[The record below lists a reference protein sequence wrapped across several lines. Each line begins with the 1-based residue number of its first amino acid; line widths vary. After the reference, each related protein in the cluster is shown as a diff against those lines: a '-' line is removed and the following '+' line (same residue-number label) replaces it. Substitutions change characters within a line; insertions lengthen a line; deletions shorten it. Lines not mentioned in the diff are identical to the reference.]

1 VKIVSV
7 KAGLPAPELK
17 VSEWVQ
23 GGPITLKDYQGKVIV
38 VEVFQVNCPGCFI
51 YGIPEAIDTFQKYKN
66 NDVVVLGLATAFED
80 FDKNTLEN
88 LKLLLKENKVI
99 GETLTTLTY
108 QNKLLNEGKL
118 SYSIPFP
125 VGMDMLVKEKLPIEE
140 KRIMEFVNANVP
152 DFDLYHQKDKEQII
166 SRVKS
171 YLETKPYSPL
181 TFEEYSL
188 RGTPSTMFI
197 DKKGILRET
206 TFGSTGLMATTV
218 EKLLSE

>member
-1 VKIVSV
+1 MTVKS
-7 KAGLPAPELK
+7 GSPAPELK

-23 GGPITLKDYQGKVIV
+23 GGPISLKDYQGKVIV

-51 YGIPEAIDTFQKYKN
+51 YGIPEAIDTYQKYKN
-66 NDVVVLGLATAFED
+66 NGVEVLGLATAFED

-88 LKLLLKENKVI
+88 LKLLLQESKVI
-99 GETLTTLTY
+99 GETLTTLSY

-118 SYSIPFP
+118 SYKIPFP
-125 VGMDMLVKEKLPIEE
+125 VGMDMLLKESLPIEGE
-140 KRIMEFVNANVP
+140 RIMEFVNANVL
-152 DFDLYHQKDKEQII
+152 DFDLYHQKDKDQII

-171 YLETKPYSPL
+171 YLETKPYSPM

-188 RGTPSTMFI
+188 KGTPSTIFI

-206 TFGSTGLMATTV
+206 AFGSTGLMSTTV

>member
-1 VKIVSV
+1 MTV
-7 KAGLPAPELK
+7 KAGSPAPELK
-17 VSEWVQ
+17 VSNWVQ
-23 GGPITLKDYQGKVIV
+23 GGPISLKDYQGRVIV

-51 YGIPEAIDTFQKYKN
+51 YGIPEAIDTYQKYKDN
-66 NDVVVLGLATAFED
+66 GVVVLGLATAFED

-88 LKLLLKENKVI
+88 LKLLLQESKVI
-99 GETLTTLTY
+99 GETLTNLSY

-118 SYSIPFP
+118 SYNIPFP
-125 VGMDMLVKEKLPIEE
+125 VGMDMLLKERLPIEG
-140 KRIMEFVNANVP
+140 KRIMEFVNANVL
-152 DFDLYHQKDKEQII
+152 DFDLYHQKDKDQII

-171 YLETKPYSPL
+171 YLETKPYSPV

-188 RGTPSTMFI
+188 KGTPSTIFI

-206 TFGSTGLMATTV
+206 AFGSTGLMATTV

>member
-1 VKIVSV
+1 VNFVTV
-7 KAGLPAPELK
+7 KAGSLAPELK

-23 GGPITLKDYQGKVIV
+23 GGASNLKEYQGNVVV

-51 YGIPEAIDTFQKYKN
+51 YGIPEAIDTYQKYKN
-66 NDVVVLGLATAFED
+66 NGVVVLGLATAFED
-80 FDKNTLEN
+80 FDKNTVEN
-88 LKLLLKENKVI
+88 LRLLLKENKVI

-108 QNKLLNEGKL
+108 QSKLLNEGRL
-118 SYSIPFP
+118 SYNIPFP
-125 VGMDMLVKEKLPIEE
+125 VGMDMLVKEKLPIED

-152 DFDLYHQKDKEQII
+152 DFELYHQKDKEQII
-166 SRVKS
+166 SRIKS

-188 RGTPSTMFI
+188 KGTPSTIFI

-206 TFGSTGLMATTV
+206 TFGSTGLIGSAV

>member
-1 VKIVSV
+1 MTVE
-7 KAGLPAPELK
+7 AGSPAPELK

-23 GGPITLKDYQGKVIV
+23 GGPISLKDYQDKVIV

-51 YGIPEAIDTFQKYKN
+51 YGIPEAIDTYQKYKN
-66 NDVVVLGLATAFED
+66 NGVVVLGLATAFED

-88 LKLLLKENKVI
+88 LKLLLQESKVI
-99 GETLTTLTY
+99 GETLTTLSY

-118 SYSIPFP
+118 SYNIPFP
-125 VGMDMLVKEKLPIEE
+125 VGMDMLLKERLPIEG
-140 KRIMEFVNANVP
+140 KRIMEFVNANVL

-171 YLETKPYSPL
+171 YLEAKPYSPL

-188 RGTPSTMFI
+188 RGTPSTIFI
-197 DKKGILRET
+197 DRKGILRET
-206 TFGSTGLMATTV
+206 TFGSNGIMASTV

>member
-1 VKIVSV
+1 MKFVTV

-23 GGPITLKDYQGKVIV
+23 GGPINLKDYQGKVVV

-66 NDVVVLGLATAFED
+66 NDVIVLGLATAFED

-108 QNKLLNEGKL
+108 QSKLLNEGKL

-188 RGTPSTMFI
+188 RGTPSSMFI

>member
-1 VKIVSV
+1 MKFVTV
-7 KAGLPAPELK
+7 KAGSPAPDLK

-23 GGPITLKDYQGKVIV
+23 GGPISLKDFQGKVIV

-51 YGIPEAIDTFQKYKN
+51 YGLPEAIDTFQKYKN
-66 NDVVVLGLATAFED
+66 NEVVVLGLATAFED

-108 QNKLLNEGKL
+108 QSKLLNKGKL
-118 SYSIPFP
+118 SYNIPFP

-188 RGTPSTMFI
+188 RGTPSSMFI

>member
-1 VKIVSV
+1 MKFVTV
-7 KAGLPAPELK
+7 KAGSPAPELK

-23 GGPITLKDYQGKVIV
+23 GGPISLKDYQGKVVV
-38 VEVFQVNCPGCFI
+38 VEVFQVNCPGCFV

-88 LKLLLKENKVI
+88 LKLLLNENKLI

-108 QNKLLNEGKL
+108 QSKLLNDGKL
-118 SYSIPFP
+118 TYSIPFP

-152 DFDLYHQKDKEQII
+152 DFDLYHQKDKQQII

-206 TFGSTGLMATTV
+206 TFGSTGLMAATV

>member
-1 VKIVSV
+1 VKFVSV

-80 FDKNTLEN
+80 FDKNTLKN

-152 DFDLYHQKDKEQII
+152 DFDLYHQKDKDQII

-171 YLETKPYSPL
+171 YLETKPYSPV

>member
-1 VKIVSV
+1 VTVI
-7 KAGLPAPELK
+7 AGSPAPELK

-23 GGPITLKDYQGKVIV
+23 GGPISLKDYQGKVIV

-51 YGIPEAIDTFQKYKN
+51 YGIPEAIDTYQKYKN
-66 NDVVVLGLATAFED
+66 NGVEVLGLATAFED

-88 LKLLLKENKVI
+88 LKLLLQESKVM
-99 GETLTTLTY
+99 GETLTTLSY

-118 SYSIPFP
+118 SYNIPFP
-125 VGMDMLVKEKLPIEE
+125 VGMDMLLKESLPVEG
-140 KRIMEFVNANVP
+140 KRIMEFVNANVL
-152 DFDLYHQKDKEQII
+152 DFDLYHQKDKDQII

-171 YLETKPYSPL
+171 YLETKPFSPV

-188 RGTPSTMFI
+188 KGTPSTIFI

-206 TFGSTGLMATTV
+206 AFGSTGLMATTV

>member
-1 VKIVSV
+1 MTVKTGS
-7 KAGLPAPELK
+7 AAPDLQ

-23 GGPITLKDYQGKVIV
+23 GGPINLKDYQGKVVV

-51 YGIPEAIDTFQKYKN
+51 YGIPEAIDNYNKYKN
-66 NDVVVLGLATAFED
+66 DGVIILGLATAFED
-80 FDKNTLEN
+80 FDKNTIEN
-88 LKLLLKENKVI
+88 LRLLLNEKKVI

-108 QNKLLNEGKL
+108 QSKLLDEGML
-118 SYSIPFP
+118 TYSIPFP
-125 VGMDMLVKEKLPIEE
+125 VGMDKLLKEKLPIDE
-140 KRIMEFVNANVP
+140 KKIMEVVNANIP

-188 RGTPSTMFI
+188 RGTPSTIFI

-206 TFGSTGLMATTV
+206 TFGSTGLMSATI

>member
-1 VKIVSV
+1 MKFVTVKS
-7 KAGLPAPELK
+7 GSPAPELK

-23 GGPITLKDYQGKVIV
+23 GGPISLKDYQGKVVV
-38 VEVFQVNCPGCFI
+38 VEVFQVNCPGCFV

-88 LKLLLKENKVI
+88 LKLLLNENKLI

-108 QNKLLNEGKL
+108 QSKLLHHGKL

-152 DFDLYHQKDKEQII
+152 DFDLYHQNDKQQII

-206 TFGSTGLMATTV
+206 TFGSTGLMAATV

>member
-1 VKIVSV
+1 MTV
-7 KAGLPAPELK
+7 KAGSPAPELK

-23 GGPITLKDYQGKVIV
+23 GGPISLKDYQGKVVV

-51 YGIPEAIDTFQKYKN
+51 YGIPEAIDTYQKYKN

-88 LKLLLKENKVI
+88 LKLLLQESKVI
-99 GETLTTLTY
+99 GETLTTLSY

-118 SYSIPFP
+118 SYNIPFP
-125 VGMDMLVKEKLPIEE
+125 VGMDMLLKERLPIEG
-140 KRIMEFVNANVP
+140 KRIMEFVNANVL
-152 DFDLYHQKDKEQII
+152 DFELYHQKDKDQII

-171 YLETKPYSPL
+171 YLETKPYSPV

-188 RGTPSTMFI
+188 KGTPSTIFI
-197 DKKGILRET
+197 DKKGILRESA
-206 TFGSTGLMATTV
+206 FGSTGLMATTV

>member
-1 VKIVSV
+1 VKFVTV

-23 GGPITLKDYQGKVIV
+23 GGPINLKDYQGKVVV

-66 NDVVVLGLATAFED
+66 NDVIVLGLATAFED

-188 RGTPSTMFI
+188 RGTPSSMFI

>member
-1 VKIVSV
+1 MTV
-7 KAGLPAPELK
+7 KAGSPAPELK

-23 GGPITLKDYQGKVIV
+23 GGPISLKDYQGKVVV

-51 YGIPEAIDTFQKYKN
+51 YGIPEAIDTYQKYKN
-66 NDVVVLGLATAFED
+66 NGVVVLGLATAFED

-88 LKLLLKENKVI
+88 LKLLLQESKVI
-99 GETLTTLTY
+99 GETLTTLSY

-118 SYSIPFP
+118 SYNIPFP
-125 VGMDMLVKEKLPIEE
+125 VGMDMLLKERLPIEG
-140 KRIMEFVNANVP
+140 KRIMEFVNANVL
-152 DFDLYHQKDKEQII
+152 DFDLYHQKDKDQII

-171 YLETKPYSPL
+171 YLETKPYSAV

-188 RGTPSTMFI
+188 KGTPSTIFI
-197 DKKGILRET
+197 DKKGILRESA
-206 TFGSTGLMATTV
+206 FGSTGLMATTV

>member
-1 VKIVSV
+1 VKFVTV
-7 KAGLPAPELK
+7 KAGSPAPELK

-23 GGPITLKDYQGKVIV
+23 GGPISLKDYQGKVVV
-38 VEVFQVNCPGCFI
+38 VEVFQVNCPGCFV

-66 NDVVVLGLATAFED
+66 KDVVVLGLATAFED
-80 FDKNTLEN
+80 FDKNTLQN
-88 LKLLLKENKVI
+88 LKLLL
-99 GETLTTLTY
+99 
-108 QNKLLNEGKL
+108 
-118 SYSIPFP
+118 
-125 VGMDMLVKEKLPIEE
+125 KEKLPIEE

>member
-1 VKIVSV
+1 MKFVSV

-51 YGIPEAIDTFQKYKN
+51 YGIPEAIDTFRKYKN

>member
-1 VKIVSV
+1 MKFVSV

-140 KRIMEFVNANVP
+140 KRIMEFVNTNVP
-152 DFDLYHQKDKEQII
+152 DFDLYHQKDKQQII

>member
-1 VKIVSV
+1 VKFVTV
-7 KAGLPAPELK
+7 KLGSPAPELK

-23 GGPITLKDYQGKVIV
+23 GGPISLKDYQGRVVV

-88 LKLLLKENKVI
+88 LKLLLKEKKVI

-108 QNKLLNEGKL
+108 QSKLLNEGKL

-152 DFDLYHQKDKEQII
+152 DFDLYHEKDKEQII

-171 YLETKPYSPL
+171 YIETKPYSPL

-188 RGTPSTMFI
+188 RGTPSSMFI

>member
-1 VKIVSV
+1 MTV
-7 KAGLPAPELK
+7 KAGSPAPELK

-23 GGPITLKDYQGKVIV
+23 GGPISLKDYQGKVIV

-51 YGIPEAIDTFQKYKN
+51 YGIPEAIDTYQKYKN
-66 NDVVVLGLATAFED
+66 NGVVVLGLATAFED

-88 LKLLLKENKVI
+88 LKLLLQESKVI
-99 GETLTTLTY
+99 GETLTTLSY

-118 SYSIPFP
+118 SYNIPFP
-125 VGMDMLVKEKLPIEE
+125 VGMDMLLKERLPIEG
-140 KRIMEFVNANVP
+140 KRIMEFVNANVL
-152 DFDLYHQKDKEQII
+152 DFDLYHQKDKDQII

-171 YLETKPYSPL
+171 YLETKPYSPV

-188 RGTPSTMFI
+188 KGTPSTIFI

-206 TFGSTGLMATTV
+206 AFGSTGLMATTV

>member
-1 VKIVSV
+1 MTVKS
-7 KAGLPAPELK
+7 GSPAPELK

-23 GGPITLKDYQGKVIV
+23 GGPISLKDYQGKVIV

-51 YGIPEAIDTFQKYKN
+51 YGIPEAIDTYQKYKN
-66 NDVVVLGLATAFED
+66 NGVQVLGLATAFED

-88 LKLLLKENKVI
+88 LKLLLQESKVI
-99 GETLTTLTY
+99 GETLTTLSY

-118 SYSIPFP
+118 SYKIPFP
-125 VGMDMLVKEKLPIEE
+125 VGMDMLLKESLPIEGE
-140 KRIMEFVNANVP
+140 RIMEFVNANVL
-152 DFDLYHQKDKEQII
+152 DFDLYHQKDKDQII

-171 YLETKPYSPL
+171 YLETKPYSPM

-188 RGTPSTMFI
+188 KGTPSTIFI

-206 TFGSTGLMATTV
+206 AFGSTGLMATTV

>member
-1 VKIVSV
+1 MTV
-7 KAGLPAPELK
+7 KAGSPAPELK

-23 GGPITLKDYQGKVIV
+23 GGPISLKDYQGKVIV

-51 YGIPEAIDTFQKYKN
+51 YGIPEAIDTYQKYKN
-66 NDVVVLGLATAFED
+66 NGLEVLGLATAFED

-88 LKLLLKENKVI
+88 LKLLLQESKVI
-99 GETLTTLTY
+99 GETLTTLSC

-118 SYSIPFP
+118 SYKIPFP
-125 VGMDMLVKEKLPIEE
+125 VGMDMLLKESLPVEG
-140 KRIMEFVNANVP
+140 KRIMEFVNANVL
-152 DFDLYHQKDKEQII
+152 DFDLYHQKDKDQII

-171 YLETKPYSPL
+171 YLETKPYSPM

-188 RGTPSTMFI
+188 KGTPSTIFI

-206 TFGSTGLMATTV
+206 AFGSTGLMSTTV

>member
-1 VKIVSV
+1 VTV
-7 KAGLPAPELK
+7 KAGSPAPELK

-23 GGPITLKDYQGKVIV
+23 GGPISLKDYQGKVVV

-51 YGIPEAIDTFQKYKN
+51 YGIPEAIDTYQKYKN
-66 NDVVVLGLATAFED
+66 NGVVVLGLATAFED

-88 LKLLLKENKVI
+88 LKLLLQESKVI
-99 GETLTTLTY
+99 GETLTTLSY

-118 SYSIPFP
+118 SYNIPFP
-125 VGMDMLVKEKLPIEE
+125 VGMDMLLKERVPIEG
-140 KRIMEFVNANVP
+140 KRIMEFVNANVL
-152 DFDLYHQKDKEQII
+152 DFELYHQKDKDQII

-171 YLETKPYSPL
+171 YLETKPYSPV

-188 RGTPSTMFI
+188 KGTPSTIFI
-197 DKKGILRET
+197 DKKGIFRESA
-206 TFGSTGLMATTV
+206 FGSTGLMATTV

>member
-1 VKIVSV
+1 MKFVTVKL
-7 KAGLPAPELK
+7 GLPAPELK

-23 GGPITLKDYQGKVIV
+23 GGPISLKDYQGKVVV

-108 QNKLLNEGKL
+108 QSKLLNEGKL

-140 KRIMEFVNANVP
+140 NRIMEFVNANVP

-188 RGTPSTMFI
+188 RGTPSSMFI

>member
-1 VKIVSV
+1 MTV
-7 KAGLPAPELK
+7 KAGSPAPELK

-23 GGPITLKDYQGKVIV
+23 GGPISLKDYQGKVVV

-51 YGIPEAIDTFQKYKN
+51 YGIPEAIDTYQKYKN
-66 NDVVVLGLATAFED
+66 NGVVVLGLATAFED

-88 LKLLLKENKVI
+88 LKLLIQESKVI
-99 GETLTTLTY
+99 GETLTTLSY

-118 SYSIPFP
+118 SYNIPFP
-125 VGMDMLVKEKLPIEE
+125 VGMDMLLKERLPIEG
-140 KRIMEFVNANVP
+140 KRIMEFVNANVL
-152 DFDLYHQKDKEQII
+152 DFELYHQKDKDQII

-171 YLETKPYSPL
+171 YLETKPYSPV

-188 RGTPSTMFI
+188 KGTPSTIFI
-197 DKKGILRET
+197 DKKGILRESA
-206 TFGSTGLMATTV
+206 FGSTGLMATTV

>member
-1 VKIVSV
+1 MNFVTVKIGS
-7 KAGLPAPELK
+7 PAPDLQ
-17 VSEWVQ
+17 VDEWVQ
-23 GGPITLKDYQGKVIV
+23 GGPINLKDYQGKVVV

-51 YGIPEAIDTFQKYKN
+51 YGIPEAIDNYNKYKN
-66 NDVVVLGLATAFED
+66 DGVIILGLATAFED
-80 FDKNTLEN
+80 FDKNTVEN
-88 LKLLLKENKVI
+88 LRLLLNEKKVI

-108 QNKLLNEGKL
+108 QSKLLDEGML
-118 SYSIPFP
+118 TYSIPFP
-125 VGMDMLVKEKLPIEE
+125 VAMDKLLKEKLPIDE
-140 KRIMEFVNANVP
+140 KKIMEVVNANIP

-188 RGTPSTMFI
+188 RGTPSTIFI

-206 TFGSTGLMATTV
+206 TFGSTGVMSATI

>member
-1 VKIVSV
+1 MKFVTV
-7 KAGLPAPELK
+7 KAGSPAPDLK

-23 GGPITLKDYQGKVIV
+23 GGPISLKDYQGKVIV

-51 YGIPEAIDTFQKYKN
+51 YGLPEAIDTFQKYKN
-66 NDVVVLGLATAFED
+66 NEVVVLGLATAFED
-80 FDKNTLEN
+80 FEKNTLEN

-108 QNKLLNEGKL
+108 QSKLLNEGKL

-140 KRIMEFVNANVP
+140 RRIIEFVNANVP
-152 DFDLYHQKDKEQII
+152 DFDLYHKKDKEQII

-188 RGTPSTMFI
+188 RGTPSSMFI

>member
-1 VKIVSV
+1 VTV
-7 KAGLPAPELK
+7 KAGSPAPELK

-23 GGPITLKDYQGKVIV
+23 GGPISLKDYQGKVIV

-51 YGIPEAIDTFQKYKN
+51 YGIPEAIDTYQKYKN
-66 NDVVVLGLATAFED
+66 NGVEVLGLATAFED

-88 LKLLLKENKVI
+88 LKLLLQESKLI
-99 GETLTTLTY
+99 GETLTTLSY

-118 SYSIPFP
+118 SYKIPFP
-125 VGMDMLVKEKLPIEE
+125 VGMDMLLKESLPVEG
-140 KRIMEFVNANVP
+140 KRIMEFVNANVL
-152 DFDLYHQKDKEQII
+152 DFDLYHQKDKDQII

-171 YLETKPYSPL
+171 YLETKPYSPM

-188 RGTPSTMFI
+188 KGTPSTIFI

-206 TFGSTGLMATTV
+206 AFGSTGLMSTTV

>member
-1 VKIVSV
+1 MNFVTVKTGS
-7 KAGLPAPELK
+7 AAPDLQ

-23 GGPITLKDYQGKVIV
+23 GGPINLKDYQGKVVV

-51 YGIPEAIDTFQKYKN
+51 YGIPEAIDNYNKYKN
-66 NDVVVLGLATAFED
+66 DGVIILGLATAFED
-80 FDKNTLEN
+80 FDKNTIEN
-88 LKLLLKENKVI
+88 LRLLLNEKKVI

-108 QNKLLNEGKL
+108 QSKLLDEGML
-118 SYSIPFP
+118 TYSIPFP
-125 VGMDMLVKEKLPIEE
+125 VGMDKLLEEKLPIDE
-140 KRIMEFVNANVP
+140 KKIMEVVNANIP
-152 DFDLYHQKDKEQII
+152 DFDLYHQRDKEQII

-188 RGTPSTMFI
+188 RGTPSTIFI

-206 TFGSTGLMATTV
+206 TFGSTGLMSATI
-218 EKLLSE
+218 EKFLSE

>member
-1 VKIVSV
+1 VKFVTV
-7 KAGLPAPELK
+7 KAGSPASELK

-23 GGPITLKDYQGKVIV
+23 GGPISLKDYQGKVIV
-38 VEVFQVNCPGCFI
+38 VEVFQVNCPGCFV

-80 FDKNTLEN
+80 FEKNTLEN
-88 LKLLLKENKVI
+88 LKLLLNENKVI

-108 QNKLLNEGKL
+108 QSKLLNDGKL

-197 DKKGILRET
+197 DKKGILREM

>member
-1 VKIVSV
+1 MKFVSV
-7 KAGLPAPELK
+7 KAGSPAPELK

-23 GGPITLKDYQGKVIV
+23 GGPITLKDYQGKVVV

-88 LKLLLKENKVI
+88 LKLLLEENKVI

-108 QNKLLNEGKL
+108 QSRLLNEGKL

-125 VGMDMLVKEKLPIEE
+125 VGMDVLVKEKLPIEE

-152 DFDLYHQKDKEQII
+152 DFNLYHQKDKEQII

>member
-1 VKIVSV
+1 M
-7 KAGLPAPELK
+7 G
-17 VSEWVQ
+17 Q
-23 GGPITLKDYQGKVIV
+23 GGPISLKDYQGKVVV

-108 QNKLLNEGKL
+108 QSKLLNEGRL

-125 VGMDMLVKEKLPIEE
+125 VGMDMLVKKNFLLKKRELWNLSMQTFLILICIT
-140 KRIMEFVNANVP
+140 KRI
-152 DFDLYHQKDKEQII
+152 
-166 SRVKS
+166 KS
-171 YLETKPYSPL
+171 KL
-181 TFEEYSL
+181 FH
-188 RGTPSTMFI
+188 
-197 DKKGILRET
+197 
-206 TFGSTGLMATTV
+206 GLNHI
-218 EKLLSE
+218 

>member
-1 VKIVSV
+1 MNFVTDKTGS
-7 KAGLPAPELK
+7 AAPDLQ

-23 GGPITLKDYQGKVIV
+23 GGPINLKDYQGKVVV

-51 YGIPEAIDTFQKYKN
+51 YGIPEAIDNYNKYKN
-66 NDVVVLGLATAFED
+66 DGVIILGLATAFED
-80 FDKNTLEN
+80 FDKNTIEN
-88 LKLLLKENKVI
+88 LRLLLNEKKVI

-108 QNKLLNEGKL
+108 QSKLLDEGML
-118 SYSIPFP
+118 TYSIPFP
-125 VGMDMLVKEKLPIEE
+125 VGMDKLLKEKLPINE
-140 KRIMEFVNANVP
+140 KKIMEVVNANVP

-188 RGTPSTMFI
+188 RGTPSTIFI

-206 TFGSTGLMATTV
+206 TFGSTGLMSATI

>member
-1 VKIVSV
+1 VNFVTVTTGS
-7 KAGLPAPELK
+7 PAPDLQ

-23 GGPITLKDYQGKVIV
+23 GGPINLKDYQGKVVV

-51 YGIPEAIDTFQKYKN
+51 YGIPEAIDNYNKYKN
-66 NDVVVLGLATAFED
+66 DGVIILGLATAFED
-80 FDKNTLEN
+80 FDKNTVEN
-88 LKLLLKENKVI
+88 LRLLLNEKKVI

-108 QNKLLNEGKL
+108 QSKLLDKGML
-118 SYSIPFP
+118 TYSIPFP
-125 VGMDMLVKEKLPIEE
+125 VGMDKLLKEKLPIDE
-140 KRIMEFVNANVP
+140 KKIMEVVNANVP

-188 RGTPSTMFI
+188 RGTPSTIFI

-206 TFGSTGLMATTV
+206 TFGSTGLMSATI